1 MTLYP
6 SIHVCQF
13 VLQWLAAGT
22 GEPGPH
28 FGKHQSAEIEM
39 SDAFNADAYLDRIG
53 LTRPIT
59 VNIEG
64 LCQLQYAHLMRVP
77 FENLDIHLGR
87 PIRLDLASFFE
98 KIVIGRRGGFCY
110 ELNGLFACLLRALG
124 FEVDLLSARTAKR
137 KGGFGPEFDHLA
149 LRVDLD
155 QPYLADVGFGDAF
168 LEPLRLAA
176 GIEQNDPRKTFLLTH
191 ECADWLVRER
201 TPGGTWKP
209 LYLFTLVPR
218 GIDDFAEMCRYHQRS
233 PQSHF
238 TQGTV
243 CSIATAAGRITI
255 SGDRFIETDEGH
267 RTERLIQNEAEL
279 RTLLAKHFRVTNI
292 DRDLLPKRD
301 AAAPGQPE

>member
-98 KIVIGRRGGFCY
+98 KIVIRRRGGFCY
-110 ELNGLFACLLRALG
+110 ELNGLFAV
-124 FEVDLLSARTAKR
+124 E
-137 KGGFGPEFDHLA
+137 
-149 LRVDLD
+149 
-155 QPYLADVGFGDAF
+155 
-168 LEPLRLAA
+168 
-176 GIEQNDPRKTFLLTH
+176 
-191 ECADWLVRER
+191 
-201 TPGGTWKP
+201 
-209 LYLFTLVPR
+209 
-218 GIDDFAEMCRYHQRS
+218 
-233 PQSHF
+233 
-238 TQGTV
+238 
-243 CSIATAAGRITI
+243 
-255 SGDRFIETDEGH
+255 DEG
-267 RTERLIQNEAEL
+267 LD
-279 RTLLAKHFRVTNI
+279 RVGARAPPAARAARGLKTKPSSSW
-292 DRDLLPKRD
+292 PKK
-301 AAAPGQPE
+301 